1 MQDEA
6 SYPTK
11 LNPKPAVSRAKSE
24 QKLMQTNFLS
34 QLKHLQ
40 ELLKENLLEAA
51 DLYTNEASADVYNEA
66 VSSA

>member
-1 MQDEA
+1 
-6 SYPTK
+6 
-11 LNPKPAVSRAKSE
+11 
-24 QKLMQTNFLS
+24 MQTNFLS